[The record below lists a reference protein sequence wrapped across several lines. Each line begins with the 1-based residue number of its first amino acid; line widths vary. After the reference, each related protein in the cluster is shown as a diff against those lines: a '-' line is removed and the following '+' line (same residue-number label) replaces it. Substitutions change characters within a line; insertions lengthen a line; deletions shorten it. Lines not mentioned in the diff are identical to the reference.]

1 MFLNKMKMEEKR
13 IFDILTTYLQKH
25 PQQDTALAKK
35 ENGEWRRYSIK
46 EYADTTNIISYAL
59 IKLGIQKDD
68 KVAIISSNR
77 PEWNILDMAI
87 QQVGAVTV
95 PIYPT
100 ISKEDYRIVINN
112 SEAKLVV
119 LEGLCVLNKI
129 EEIRDEIPSLKM
141 IYTFVKRG
149 DYPIWD
155 DLINLGKE
163 NQNIEELERRK
174 AAVKSGDCA
183 TILYT
188 SGTTGTPKGVMLS
201 HANILGQIEN
211 LRQTPSP
218 TSTRALSF
226 LPICH
231 AYERTLVYLYQ
242 YLGISVYYAES
253 VATIA
258 QDMKEINP
266 TMMTCVPRLLEKIYL
281 KVRQSGQ
288 KQRGISKSIFY
299 WAMNLAEK
307 YTVEGRSWFYN
318 LKLRLADK
326 LVYSKI
332 RKNLGAEHFDIIVSG
347 AASIQPNISA
357 FFSAIR
363 MPVYEGYGM
372 TECSP
377 VICTS
382 SNVPH
387 GREAG
392 FVGPALPGVEVKI
405 TGKGEIICRG
415 HNVMMGYYKMPEL
428 TAEVID
434 KDGWFHTGD
443 LGMFNEYGS
452 LKITGRMK
460 NLFKTS
466 LGKYINPD
474 IIENKFTESGFFEN
488 VVVLGENEKFAAA
501 LIVPD
506 FSFVKTWCEKH
517 NIKFTK
523 NEEMLNIKEVKDRL
537 MREVQKIN
545 NLFGDTEKI
554 KRFKFIADEWTTAN
568 GILTPTL
575 KVKRTVILQKYHDVI
590 SRIYQGGE

>member
-1 MFLNKMKMEEKR
+1 MEEKR
-13 IFDILTTYLQKH
+13 IFDILTTYLKKH
-25 PQQDTALAKK
+25 PNQDKALVKK
-35 ENGEWRRYSIK
+35 ENGEWKTYSIQ
-46 EYADTTNIISYAL
+46 EYVETTNIISYAL

-77 PEWNILDMAI
+77 PEWNIMDMAI

-112 SEAKLVV
+112 SEAKFVMV
-119 LEGLCVLNKI
+119 EGLCVLNKI
-129 EEIRDEIPSLKM
+129 EEIINDIPSLKM

-155 DLINLGKE
+155 DLIALGKE
-163 NQNIEELERRK
+163 NQNPEELERRK
-174 AAVKSGDCA
+174 AEVKSSDCA
-183 TILYT
+183 TIIYT

-211 LRQTPSP
+211 LHHTPSP
-218 TSTRALSF
+218 TSTKALSF

-231 AYERTLVYLYQ
+231 AYERMLVYLYQ
-242 YLGISVYYAES
+242 YLGMSVYYTES

-258 QDMKEINP
+258 NDMKEIHP
-266 TMMTCVPRLLEKIYL
+266 TMMSCVPRLLEKIYL
-281 KVRQSGQ
+281 KVRQNGQ
-288 KQRGISKSIFY
+288 KQKGISKMIFY
-299 WAMNLAEK
+299 WAMNLAER

-318 LKLRLADK
+318 LERAIADK

-332 RKNLGAEHFDIIVSG
+332 RKNLGAENFDIVVSG
-347 AASIQPNISA
+347 AASIQKNISA
-357 FFSAIR
+357 FFSAIK
-363 MPVYEGYGM
+363 MPVFEGYGM

-377 VICTS
+377 VICVS
-382 SNVPH
+382 SRLPH
-387 GREAG
+387 AREAG
-392 FVGPALPGVEVKI
+392 YVGPALPGVEVKI
-405 TGKGEIICRG
+405 ADNGEIICRG
-415 HNVMMGYYKMPEL
+415 HNVMMGYYKQPEL

-443 LGMFNEYGS
+443 LGEFNEHGS
-452 LKITGRMK
+452 MRITGRLK

-488 VVVLGENEKFAAA
+488 VVVLGENEKYAAA
-501 LIVPD
+501 IIVPD
-506 FSFVKTWCEKH
+506 FSFLKDWCAKH
-517 NIKFTK
+517 EIPYTT
-523 NEEMLNIKEVKDRL
+523 NEEMIGVKEVKNRL
-537 MREVQKIN
+537 TAEVQKIN
-545 NLFGDTEKI
+545 SNFGDTEKV
-554 KRFKFIADEWTTAN
+554 KRFKFIADEWSTAN

-575 KVKRTVILQKYHDVI
+575 KVKRAVILQKYGDMI
-590 SRIYQGGE
+590 SRMYQGGD

>member
-1 MFLNKMKMEEKR
+1 MEEKR
-13 IFDILTTYLQKH
+13 IFDILTTYLKKH
-25 PQQDTALAKK
+25 PNQDKALVKK
-35 ENGEWRRYSIK
+35 ENGEWKTYSIQ
-46 EYADTTNIISYAL
+46 EYVETTNIISYAL

-77 PEWNILDMAI
+77 PEWNIMDMAI

-112 SEAKLVV
+112 SEAKFVMV
-119 LEGLCVLNKI
+119 EGLCVLNKI
-129 EEIRDEIPSLKM
+129 EEIINDIPSLKM

-155 DLINLGKE
+155 DLIALGKE
-163 NQNIEELERRK
+163 NQNPEELERRK
-174 AAVKSGDCA
+174 AEVKSSDCA
-183 TILYT
+183 TIIYT

-211 LRQTPSP
+211 LHHTPSP
-218 TSTRALSF
+218 TSTKALSF

-231 AYERTLVYLYQ
+231 AYERMLVYLYQ
-242 YLGISVYYAES
+242 YLGMSVYYAES

-258 QDMKEINP
+258 NDMKEIHP
-266 TMMTCVPRLLEKIYL
+266 TMMSCVPRLLEKIYL
-281 KVRQSGQ
+281 KVRQNGQ
-288 KQRGISKSIFY
+288 KQKGISKMIFY
-299 WAMNLAEK
+299 WAMNLAER

-318 LKLRLADK
+318 LERAIADK

-332 RKNLGAEHFDIIVSG
+332 RKNLGAENFDIVVSG
-347 AASIQPNISA
+347 AASIQKNISA
-357 FFSAIR
+357 FFSAIK
-363 MPVYEGYGM
+363 MPVFEGYGM

-377 VICTS
+377 VICVS
-382 SNVPH
+382 SRLPH
-387 GREAG
+387 AREAG
-392 FVGPALPGVEVKI
+392 YVGPALPGVEVKI
-405 TGKGEIICRG
+405 ADNGEIICRG
-415 HNVMMGYYKMPEL
+415 HNVMMGYYKQPEL

-443 LGMFNEYGS
+443 LGEFNEHGS
-452 LKITGRMK
+452 MRITGRLK

-488 VVVLGENEKFAAA
+488 VVVLGENEKYAAA
-501 LIVPD
+501 IIVPD
-506 FSFVKTWCEKH
+506 FSFLKDWCAKH
-517 NIKFTK
+517 EIPYTT
-523 NEEMLNIKEVKDRL
+523 NEEMIGVKEVKNRL
-537 MREVQKIN
+537 TAEVQKIN
-545 NLFGDTEKI
+545 SNFGDTEKV
-554 KRFKFIADEWTTAN
+554 KRFKFIADEWSTAN

-575 KVKRTVILQKYHDVI
+575 KVKRAVILQKYGDMI
-590 SRIYQGGE
+590 SRMYQGGD

>member
-1 MFLNKMKMEEKR
+1 MEEKR
-13 IFDILTTYLQKH
+13 IFDILTTYLKKH
-25 PQQDTALAKK
+25 PNQDKALVKK
-35 ENGEWRRYSIK
+35 ENGVWKTYSIQ
-46 EYADTTNIISYAL
+46 EYVEATNIISYAL

-77 PEWNILDMAI
+77 PEWNIMDMAI

-100 ISKEDYRIVINN
+100 ISKEDYRVVINN
-112 SEAKLVV
+112 SEAKFVMV
-119 LEGLCVLNKI
+119 EGLCVLNKI
-129 EEIRDEIPSLKM
+129 EEIINDVPSLKM

-155 DLINLGKE
+155 DLITLGKE
-163 NQNIEELERRK
+163 NQNPKELERRK
-174 AAVKSGDCA
+174 AEVKSSDCA
-183 TILYT
+183 TIIYT

-211 LRQTPSP
+211 LHHTPSP
-218 TSTRALSF
+218 TSTKALSF

-231 AYERTLVYLYQ
+231 AYERMLVYLYQ
-242 YLGISVYYAES
+242 FLGMSVYYAES

-258 QDMKEINP
+258 NDMKEIHP
-266 TMMTCVPRLLEKIYL
+266 TMMSCVPRLLEKIYL
-281 KVRQSGQ
+281 KVRQNGQ
-288 KQRGISKSIFY
+288 KQKGISKIIFY
-299 WAMNLAEK
+299 WAMNLAER

-318 LKLRLADK
+318 LKLAIADK

-332 RKNLGAEHFDIIVSG
+332 RKNLGAENFDIVVSG
-347 AASIQPNISA
+347 AASIQKNISA
-357 FFSAIR
+357 FFSAIK
-363 MPVYEGYGM
+363 MPVFEGYGM

-377 VICTS
+377 VICVS
-382 SNVPH
+382 SRLPH
-387 GREAG
+387 AREAG
-392 FVGPALPGVEVKI
+392 YVGPALPGVEVKI
-405 TGKGEIICRG
+405 AENGEIICRG

-443 LGMFNEYGS
+443 LGEFSKYGS
-452 LKITGRMK
+452 MRITGRLK

-506 FSFVKTWCEKH
+506 FSFLKDWCAKH
-517 NIKFTK
+517 EIPYTT
-523 NEEMLNIKEVKDRL
+523 NEEMIGVKEVKNRL
-537 MREVQKIN
+537 TAEVQKIN
-545 NLFGDTEKI
+545 SNFGDTEKI
-554 KRFKFIADEWTTAN
+554 KRFKFIADEWSTAN

-575 KVKRTVILQKYHDVI
+575 KVKRSVILNKYKDLI
-590 SRIYQGGE
+590 SRMYQGGD

>member
-1 MFLNKMKMEEKR
+1 MEEKR

-25 PQQDTALAKK
+25 PDQKIALAKK
-35 ENGEWRRYSIK
+35 ESGEWKKYSIQ
-46 EYADTTNIISYAL
+46 EYVETTNIISYAL

-77 PEWNILDMAI
+77 PEWNIMDMAI

-100 ISKEDYRIVINN
+100 ISKEDYRTVINN
-112 SEAKLVV
+112 SEAKLVM

-129 EEIRDEIPSLKM
+129 EEIRNDIPSLKM

-149 DYPIWD
+149 DYPIWE
-155 DLINLGKE
+155 DLLTLGRE
-163 NQNIEELERRK
+163 NQNPEELERRK
-174 AAVKSGDCA
+174 AEVKSTDCA

-201 HANILGQIEN
+201 HHNILSQIEN

-231 AYERTLVYLYQ
+231 AYERMLVYLYQ
-242 YLGISVYYAES
+242 YLGMSVYYAES

-258 QDMKEINP
+258 QDMKDVQP
-266 TMMTCVPRLLEKIYL
+266 TMMSCVPRLLEKIYL
-281 KVRQSGQ
+281 KVRQSGHQQ
-288 KQRGISKSIFY
+288 KGLSKSIFF
-299 WAMNLAEK
+299 WAMNLADK
-307 YTVEGRSWFYN
+307 YTVDGRSWFYN
-318 LKLRLADK
+318 LKLKIADK

-332 RKNLGAEHFDIIVSG
+332 RKKLGAEHFDIVVSG

-357 FFSAIR
+357 FFSAIK
-363 MPVYEGYGM
+363 MPVFEGYGM

-377 VICTS
+377 VICVS
-382 SNVPH
+382 SREPH
-387 GREAG
+387 AREAG

-405 TGKGEIICRG
+405 ADNGEIICRG
-415 HNVMMGYYKMPEL
+415 HNVMMGYYKQPEL

-443 LGMFNEYGS
+443 LGQFNEYGS
-452 LKITGRMK
+452 LKITGRLK

-474 IIENKFTESGFFEN
+474 MIENKFTESGFFEN
-488 VVVLGENEKFAAA
+488 VVVLGENEKFASA

-506 FSFVKTWCEKH
+506 FSFIKTWCEKH
-517 NIKFTK
+517 EIQYTK
-523 NEEMLNIKEVKDRL
+523 NEEMLNTTAVKDRL
-537 MREVQKIN
+537 TNEVQKIN
-545 NLFGDTEKI
+545 SFFGDTEKI
-554 KRFKFIADEWTTAN
+554 KRFKFISDEWSTAN

-575 KVKRTVILQKYHDVI
+575 KVKRSVILNRYKDLI
-590 SRIYQGGE
+590 SRMYQGGD

>member
-1 MFLNKMKMEEKR
+1 MEEKR
-13 IFDILTTYLQKH
+13 IFDILTTYLKKH
-25 PQQDTALAKK
+25 PNQDKALVKK
-35 ENGEWRRYSIK
+35 ENGEWKTYSIQK
-46 EYADTTNIISYAL
+46 YVETTNIISYAL

-77 PEWNILDMAI
+77 PEWNIMDMAI

-112 SEAKLVV
+112 SEAKFVMV
-119 LEGLCVLNKI
+119 EGLCVLNKI
-129 EEIRDEIPSLKM
+129 EEIINDIPSLKM

-155 DLINLGKE
+155 DLIALGKE
-163 NQNIEELERRK
+163 NQNPEELERRK
-174 AAVKSGDCA
+174 AEVKSSDCA
-183 TILYT
+183 TIIYT

-211 LRQTPSP
+211 LHHTPSP
-218 TSTRALSF
+218 TSTKALSF

-231 AYERTLVYLYQ
+231 AYERMLVYLYQ
-242 YLGISVYYAES
+242 YLGMSVYYTES

-258 QDMKEINP
+258 NDMKEIHP
-266 TMMTCVPRLLEKIYL
+266 TMMSCVPRLLEKIYL
-281 KVRQSGQ
+281 KVRQNGQ
-288 KQRGISKSIFY
+288 KQKGISKMIFY
-299 WAMNLAEK
+299 WAMNLAER

-318 LKLRLADK
+318 LERAIADK

-332 RKNLGAEHFDIIVSG
+332 RKNLGAENFDIVVSG
-347 AASIQPNISA
+347 AASIQKNISA
-357 FFSAIR
+357 FFSAIK
-363 MPVYEGYGM
+363 MPVFEGYGM

-377 VICTS
+377 VICVS
-382 SNVPH
+382 SRLPH
-387 GREAG
+387 AREAG
-392 FVGPALPGVEVKI
+392 YVGPALPGVEVKI
-405 TGKGEIICRG
+405 ADNGEIICRG
-415 HNVMMGYYKMPEL
+415 HNVMMGYYKQPEL

-443 LGMFNEYGS
+443 LGEFNEHGS
-452 LKITGRMK
+452 MRITGRLK

-488 VVVLGENEKFAAA
+488 VVVLGENERYAAA
-501 LIVPD
+501 IIVPD
-506 FSFVKTWCEKH
+506 FSFLKDWCTKH
-517 NIKFTK
+517 EIPYTT
-523 NEEMLNIKEVKDRL
+523 NEEMIGVKEVKNRL
-537 MREVQKIN
+537 TAEVQKIN
-545 NLFGDTEKI
+545 SNFGDTEKV
-554 KRFKFIADEWTTAN
+554 KRFKFIADEWSTAN

-575 KVKRTVILQKYHDVI
+575 KVKRAVILQKYGDMI
-590 SRIYQGGE
+590 SRMYQGGD

>member
-1 MFLNKMKMEEKR
+1 MEEKR

-25 PQQDTALAKK
+25 PDQQIALAKK
-35 ENGEWRRYSIK
+35 DNGEWRKYSIQ
-46 EYADTTNIISYAL
+46 EYVETTNIISYAL

-100 ISKEDYRIVINN
+100 ISKEDYRVIINN
-112 SEAKLVV
+112 CEAKFVM

-129 EEIRDEIPSLKM
+129 EDIRNDIPSLQM

-155 DLINLGKE
+155 DLLQLGRE
-163 NQNIEELERRK
+163 NQDAEELERRK
-174 AAVKSGDCA
+174 ASVKGTDCA

-201 HANILGQIEN
+201 HYNILSQIEN

-242 YLGISVYYAES
+242 YLGMSVYYAES

-258 QDMKEINP
+258 QDMKEIHP

-281 KVRQSGQ
+281 KVKQSGQ
-288 KQRGISKSIFY
+288 NQKGLSKSIFY
-299 WAMNLAEK
+299 WAMNLAEQ
-307 YTVEGRSWFYN
+307 YTVDGRSWFYN
-318 LKLRLADK
+318 LKLKLADA
-326 LVYSKI
+326 LVYKKI
-332 RKNLGAEHFDIIVSG
+332 RNKLGADCFDIIVSG
-347 AASIQPNISA
+347 AASIQKQISA
-357 FFSAIR
+357 FFSAIK

-392 FVGPALPGVEVKI
+392 YVGPALPGVEVKI
-405 TGKGEIICRG
+405 ADNGEIICRG
-415 HNVMMGYYKMPEL
+415 HNVMMGYYKQPEL

-443 LGMFNEYGS
+443 LGEFNEYGS

-506 FSFVKTWCEKH
+506 FSFLKDWCAKH
-517 NIKFTK
+517 GIRFTK
-523 NEEMLNIKEVKDRL
+523 NEEMLNTKEVKTRL
-537 MREVQKIN
+537 MTEVQKIN
-545 NLFGDTEKI
+545 GFFGDTEKI
-554 KRFKFIADEWTTAN
+554 KRFKFLADEWSTAN

-575 KVKRTVILQKYHDVI
+575 KVKRSVILSKYHDMI
-590 SRIYQGGE
+590 ARMYQGGD

>member
-1 MFLNKMKMEEKR
+1 MEEKR

-25 PQQDTALAKK
+25 PNQEVALAKK
-35 ENGEWRRYSIK
+35 DNGEWRKYSIQ
-46 EYADTTNIISYAL
+46 EYVETTNIISYAL

-77 PEWNILDMAI
+77 PEWNIMDMAI

-100 ISKEDYRIVINN
+100 ISKEDYRVVINN
-112 SEAKLVV
+112 SEAKFVMV
-119 LEGLCVLNKI
+119 EGLCVLNKI
-129 EEIRDEIPSLKM
+129 EDIKNDIPSLKM

-149 DYPIWD
+149 DYPIWA
-155 DLINLGKE
+155 DLLQLGKE
-163 NQNIEELERRK
+163 NQDVEELERRK
-174 AAVKSGDCA
+174 AAVKQTDCA

-231 AYERTLVYLYQ
+231 AYERTLTYLYQ
-242 YLGISVYYAES
+242 YLGMSVYYAES

-258 QDMKEINP
+258 NDMKEIHP
-266 TMMTCVPRLLEKIYL
+266 TTMTCVPRLLEKIYL

-288 KQRGISKSIFY
+288 SQKGLAKTIFY

-307 YTVEGRSWFYN
+307 YTVDGRSWFYN
-318 LKLRLADK
+318 QKLKIADK

-332 RKNLGAEHFDIIVSG
+332 RNKLGADCFDIIVSG

-357 FFSAIR
+357 FFSAIK

-392 FVGPALPGVEVKI
+392 YVGPALPGVEVKI
-405 TGKGEIICRG
+405 AENGEIICRG
-415 HNVMMGYYKMPEL
+415 HNVMMGYYKQPEL

-443 LGMFNEYGS
+443 LGQFNEYGS

-474 IIENKFTESGFFEN
+474 LIENKFTESGFFEN

-506 FSFVKTWCEKH
+506 FSFLKDWCAKH
-517 NIKFTK
+517 EIPFTK
-523 NEEMLNIKEVKDRL
+523 NEEMINLKEVKDRL
-537 MREVQKIN
+537 MKEVQKIN
-545 NLFGDTEKI
+545 AFFGDTEKI
-554 KRFKFIADEWTTAN
+554 KRFKFIADEWSTAN

-575 KVKRTVILQKYHDVI
+575 KVKRSVILDRYKDVI
-590 SRIYQGGE
+590 SRMYQGGD